1 MALTRWA
8 GYSYLIKNAKS
19 NLKTK
24 LTKDYFDYSI
34 ECVDNRDGGGPYL
47 GKGFFYR
54 QKLDEDSG
62 FGEFKAISF
71 DADGVDK
78 ETVEIF
84 RKIVKYCKDKNIR
97 LVCATSPITPSMLTC
112 GDYGKVTEYFTSLC
126 EEQDVEYYDF
136 NLIKDD
142 VLDFED
148 TDYVDYD
155 GHMVGELADRY
166 SHVLGDV
173 ISRTQEYYGKES
185 SEVESVVSDSFYASY
200 DEMSK
205 NMNYVQL
212 ADMKVEPIKLD
223 NGGYAV
229 NINAILDGGKNVT
242 PECRVVIK
250 SMDTKKILYD
260 SGYSDNMQYHYEFD
274 DEIYI
279 AINVYGR
286 NKGSSEEYEAKS
298 KTKKILLNDETVN
311 KYLTKKKP
319 SN

>member
-1 MALTRWA
+1 M
-8 GYSYLIKNAKS
+8 
-19 NLKTK
+19 
-24 LTKDYFDYSI
+24 TKDYFDYSI

-47 GKGFFYR
+47 GKGFFIVR
-54 QKLDEDSG
+54 NLMRDSG

-84 RKIVKYCKDKNIR
+84 RKIVKYCKEQNIR
-97 LVCATSPITPSMLTC
+97 LVCTTSPITPSMLTC

-205 NMNYVQL
+205 
-212 ADMKVEPIKLD
+212 
-223 NGGYAV
+223 
-229 NINAILDGGKNVT
+229 T
-242 PECRVVIK
+242 
-250 SMDTKKILYD
+250 
-260 SGYSDNMQYHYEFD
+260 
-274 DEIYI
+274 
-279 AINVYGR
+279 
-286 NKGSSEEYEAKS
+286 
-298 KTKKILLNDETVN
+298 
-311 KYLTKKKP
+311 
-319 SN
+319 

>member
-1 MALTRWA
+1 
-8 GYSYLIKNAKS
+8 
-19 NLKTK
+19 
-24 LTKDYFDYSI
+24 
-34 ECVDNRDGGGPYL
+34 
-47 GKGFFYR
+47 
-54 QKLDEDSG
+54 
-62 FGEFKAISF
+62 
-71 DADGVDK
+71 
-78 ETVEIF
+78 
-84 RKIVKYCKDKNIR
+84 
-97 LVCATSPITPSMLTC
+97 
-112 GDYGKVTEYFTSLC
+112 
-126 EEQDVEYYDF
+126 
-136 NLIKDD
+136 
-142 VLDFED
+142 
-148 TDYVDYD
+148 
-155 GHMVGELADRY
+155 MVGELADRY
-166 SHVLGDV
+166 SCVLGDV